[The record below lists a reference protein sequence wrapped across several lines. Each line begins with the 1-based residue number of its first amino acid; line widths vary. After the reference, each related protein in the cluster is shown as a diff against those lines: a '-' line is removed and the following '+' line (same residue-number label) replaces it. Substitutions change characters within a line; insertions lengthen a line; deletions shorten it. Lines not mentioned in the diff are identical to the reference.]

1 MRLHRAQGEHRR
13 TVERSG
19 KARAREVTRG
29 DTVMSKPAPTRAPR
43 AGLAAAIA
51 LCAGLGAA
59 SLDAHAGAII
69 YNSDDP
75 FFQTVALGVNDEG
88 HLNVAFDNAGNFIS
102 IANNA
107 SATGLALNFG
117 DAVNRDFR
125 DATAPGCLCEGWGV
139 AATLNDTRVAGFANV
154 AAGSGGLT
162 GGTFGATTTAA
173 TSVVSLSE
181 APLRV
186 QHAYGISLDRNT
198 FQGNITLTNTGTE
211 TLFDVVYRRAMDW
224 DVPPTEFNE
233 LVTHSGIVNNLEENG
248 GNVRFA
254 SNNGFANSDPR
265 VEAGG
270 SPETINTDFVDN
282 GPSDHGSVFD
292 FAFGNLTA
300 GESRTFNIFYGAYT
314 SEAQA
319 LAAIATLQPTIY
331 SLGQPNSG
339 GGGEG
344 GGGEGGGGEGGGE
357 LIVSSVS
364 AAAAAD
370 FGTDG
375 SPTFLFAFGGV
386 GGVEPGLNAAN
397 PILPFVSAPGMFFFD
412 APVPR
417 RWYDPPYATYE
428 YELEGSDPLLGFTFV
443 EVDDIEGSLDVLIDD
458 MVVATLG
465 DMGRYDFVTGSLIKT
480 FKLRS
485 SVLFPVDSESPEA
498 ATALPVLLD
507 WTGTATRLTISTI
520 PVPTTGVPAPAP
532 LVLLVVA
539 LVGLGL
545 RRRMR

>member
-1 MRLHRAQGEHRR
+1 
-13 TVERSG
+13 
-19 KARAREVTRG
+19 
-29 DTVMSKPAPTRAPR
+29 MSVPAPNRAPR

-51 LCAGLGAA
+51 LCAGLGAT
-59 SLDAHAGAII
+59 SLDAHAGAVI
-69 YNSDDP
+69 YNSADP

-88 HLNVAFDNAGNFIS
+88 HLNVSVDNVGNGINIATNAF
-102 IANNA
+102 
-107 SATGLALNFG
+107 ATGLALNFG

-139 AATLNDTRVAGFANV
+139 AATLSGERVAGFANV

-173 TSVVSLSE
+173 TSVISLAD

-198 FQGNITLTNTGTE
+198 FQGNITLTNTGSE

-224 DVPPTEFNE
+224 DVPPTEFSE
-233 LVTHSGIVNNLEENG
+233 LVTHSGIAANLEANG
-248 GNVRFA
+248 GNVRYA
-254 SNNGFANSDPR
+254 SDNGFASSDPR
-265 VEAGG
+265 QDAGSVNG
-270 SPETINTDFVDN
+270 DTVNVDFVDN

-292 FAFGNLTA
+292 FAFGNLSA
-300 GESRTFNIFYGAYT
+300 GESRTFNIFYGAYAT
-314 SEAQA
+314 EAQA
-319 LAAIATLQPTIY
+319 LSAIATLQPTIY
-331 SLGQPNSG
+331 SLGQPDPNF

-344 GGGEGGGGEGGGE
+344 GGGDGGGGCEVDCEE
-357 LIVSSVS
+357 LIVSS
-364 AAAAAD
+364 AAAATEG
-370 FGTDG
+370 FGSDG

-386 GGVEPGLNAAN
+386 GGVEPGLDADN

-412 APVPR
+412 APVAR
-417 RWYDPPYATYE
+417 RWYDPPFATYE

-465 DMGRYDFVTGSLIKT
+465 DMGRYDFVTGSLIKS

-507 WTGTATRLTISTI
+507 WTGTADRLTISTI

-539 LVGLGL
+539 IVGLGL
-545 RRRMR
+545 RRRVR